1 MSLFQETSSISP
13 TPPPARYRAV
23 DPLAVAGVV
32 MGGLSILTFLGWW
45 LAAIPLVGIGLGLR
59 SRRRILDAPDVLTG
73 LWLAKL
79 GIWLSAALW
88 LAGYGWLTFAEVS
101 EVPFGYQHIEYETLQ
116 PDPAHPTQPIPQVAL
131 EMDDKKIFVQGY
143 MQPRRQQTH
152 IKEFILCPS
161 SGRCKFCTPDP
172 KPTEMIRVILGG
184 DMETNYTTHLIG
196 VAGRLKVAPDDPSGI
211 PYAIEADIL
220 R

>member
-1 MSLFQETSSISP
+1 MPLFQESSSISP
-13 TPPPARYRAV
+13 TPPSARYRAV
-23 DPLAVAGVV
+23 DPLAVVGVV
-32 MGGLSILTFLGWW
+32 VGGLSILTVLGWW

-88 LAGYGWLTFAEVS
+88 LAGYGWLTFAEVR
-101 EVPFGYQHIEYETLQ
+101 EVPFGYQHIKYETLQ
-116 PDPAHPTQPIPQVAL
+116 PDPAHPTQPIPQTAL
-131 EMDDKKIFVQGY
+131 EMDDKKVFVQGY

-161 SGRCKFCTPDP
+161 SGNCLFCTPDP
-172 KPTEMIRVILGG
+172 KSTEMIRVILGG
-184 DMETNYTTHLIG
+184 DMETNYTTLQIG
-196 VAGRLKVAPDDPSGI
+196 VAGRFRVDPDDPSGI
-211 PYAIEADIL
+211 PYGIEADIL